1 MVAAPSRQEVILGQD
16 VLMYLPRV
24 PVVLAWLS
32 LACRASAEVVGGFEQ
47 GVSSW
52 GRELGS

>member
-47 GVSSW
+47 AVSSW